1 MERGYN
7 NNYMIVY
14 LYGSDNYRKNSKL
27 QELLRVNKEKGRVDV
42 RQFDFEESEEA
53 WSEAVDFLHQPS
65 LFASTEK
72 SKTLIVRNNASV
84 DEKGERAWIKVL
96 KEYAALPQPILILTD
111 AKKPKK
117 LFDFL
122 LHDPV
127 KSYEYGEVLGA
138 RLETFI
144 KKEAETRGIQFTP
157 DALKLFLHY
166 LEAHP
171 DSTWRGIQ
179 ELEKLSCAKFTSPLS
194 LASLRS
200 SLSWNSREEVFQIAR
215 ELMQEKEKGKKIKIL
230 EMMLL
235 QKEAPG
241 YLFNSL
247 AYQVRGSDAV
257 RFAEYDLRVKSGNAE
272 YEEILLEFI
281 LS

>member
-1 MERGYN
+1 M
-7 NNYMIVY
+7 
-14 LYGSDNYRKNSKL
+14 YRKNAKL
-27 QELLRVNKEKGRVDV
+27 QELLRINKEKGRVDV
-42 RQFDFEESEEA
+42 RQFDFEETPDA
-53 WSEAVDFLHQPS
+53 WREAVDFLHQPS

-72 SKTLIVRNNASV
+72 SKTLVIRNNASV
-84 DEKGERAWIKVL
+84 DEKGEKIWAKIL
-96 KEYAALPQPILILTD
+96 KEYAALSQPILILTD
-111 AKKPKK
+111 GKKPKK

-122 LHDPV
+122 LRDPV
-127 KSYEYGEVLGA
+127 KSYEYGELLGV
-138 RLETFI
+138 RLEAFI
-144 KKEAETRGIQFTP
+144 KKEAETRGVQFTP
-157 DALKLFLHY
+157 EALKLFLHY

-179 ELEKLSCAKFTSPLS
+179 EVEKLSCAKLAMPLS
-194 LASLRS
+194 LMSLRS
-200 SLSWNSREEVFQIAR
+200 SLSWNSREEVFQMAR
-215 ELMQEKEKGKKIKIL
+215 ELMNEKGKGRKIKIL

-272 YEEILLEFI
+272 YEEVLLEFV